1 MTMPENAKEAILEA
15 ARRMAQ
21 AHGYGGLNFRDI
33 GAEVGIKAASIYH
46 HFPSKADLGAAV
58 AKRYWED
65 TAANLEAL
73 STANGD
79 PRKALRAY
87 PGLFRR
93 SLEEDNRMCLCSFMA
108 AEYDD
113 LPDAVKAEVQTF
125 ADVNVAWLTRMLAAA
140 SVPARKREPRAR
152 AIFAAVAG
160 AQLMARSRADLKLF
174 DTLIESFRGS
184 GLIPA

>member
-1 MTMPENAKEAILEA
+1 MSENAREAILEA

-58 AKRYWED
+58 AKRYWEV
-65 TAANLEAL
+65 TAATLESL
-73 STANGD
+73 SAAATGD
-79 PRKALRAY
+79 PRKALEEY

-113 LPDAVKAEVQTF
+113 LPDTVKTEVQAF
-125 ADVNVAWLTRMLAAA
+125 AERRM
-140 SVPARKREPRAR
+140 
-152 AIFAAVAG
+152 
-160 AQLMARSRADLKLF
+160 
-174 DTLIESFRGS
+174 
-184 GLIPA
+184 